1 MTTTNALGTTS
12 TSLTAGASAASALSQ
27 SMNADTF
34 MKMFTTELANQDPTK
49 PMDSAQFLNQF
60 SQITQV
66 QSVTELTQSMAKFQ
80 NIMSSM
86 LNSSNANQGVGL
98 LGKNVQ
104 YTDSNG
110 ASQVGAVSAMA
121 IAPDGSIKLNVDGN
135 AVDLGS
141 VTAVQ

>member
-1 MTTTNALGTTS
+1 MTTTNALG
-12 TSLTAGASAASALSQ
+12 GASTTNVANTASVLSK

-80 NIMSSM
+80 NIMSSL
-86 LNSSNANQGVGL
+86 LNASNANQGVGM

-104 YTDSNG
+104 YTDANG
-110 ASQVGAVSAMA
+110 VSQVGAVSAMA
-121 IAPDGSIKLNVDGN
+121 IAPDGSVKLNVNGV

-141 VTAVQ
+141 VTEVQ